1 MKYKRS
7 SGILLHPT
15 SLPGPDGIGDL
26 GPEAYHWVDYLDEA
40 GCSLW
45 QVLPLGPTGY
55 GDSPYQCFSA
65 FAGNPYLI
73 SPAVLLENGLLSR
86 TDLAERPK
94 FPSDRVDYGEVIKW
108 KLTLLNHAFA
118 RFNRSPAKAIKE
130 GLEKFQEEQQEW
142 LHDFALFM
150 TIKEYYGGGSWEHWP
165 DNLRLR
171 EADSLQK
178 FRNEHERAIQSHIF
192 RQFLFFQQWEALH
205 KYANQKGIQVIGDV
219 PIFVAFDSADVWSHP
234 ELFYMNQ
241 KGLPT
246 AVAGVPPDYFSPTGQ
261 LWGNPLYRWSEH
273 KRTGYAWWISRMK
286 STFHLFDLIRLDHFR
301 GFAAYWKVRY
311 GKPTAEVGRW
321 EKGPSSSLFKAMQ
334 KALGE
339 LPIIAEDLGVI
350 TPDVVA
356 LREEFNFPGMKVFQ
370 FAFLTDPD
378 DLFMPHNYQTN
389 FVAYTGTHDND
400 TTIGWYKTAPEKE
413 KDFFRRYM
421 ARSGEDVAWDA
432 IRSVWSSICFMALA
446 PMQDFLR
453 LGTAARMNY
462 PSRAS
467 GNWSWRMPPT
477 ALSPELLANI
487 KEYNYLYARQKPK
500 K

>member
-26 GPEAYHWVDYLDEA
+26 GPEAFHWVDYLDEA

-73 SPAVLLENGLLSR
+73 SPALLLENGLLSR
-86 TDLAERPK
+86 TDLAERPT
-94 FPSDRVDYGEVIKW
+94 FPIERVDYGEAIKW
-108 KLTLLNHAFA
+108 KLILLNHAYA
-118 RFNRSPAKAIKE
+118 KFNRSPTKAMKE
-130 GLEKFQEEQQEW
+130 GFEQFQEHQKEW
-142 LHDFALFM
+142 LDDFALFM
-150 TIKEYYGGGSWEHWP
+150 TIKEAHGGGSWEHWP
-165 DNLRLR
+165 DGLRLR
-171 EADSLQK
+171 EANALQQ
-178 FRNEHERAIQSHIF
+178 FRNDHEQAIQSHKF
-192 RQFLFFQQWEALH
+192 RQFIFFQQWEALH
-205 KYANQKGIQVIGDV
+205 KYANQKGIQVIGDA
-219 PIFVAFDSADVWSHP
+219 PIFVAFDSADAWSHP
-234 ELFYMNQ
+234 ELFYMDNNVM
-241 KGLPT
+241 PT

-273 KRTGYAWWISRMK
+273 KRTGYQWWISRMK
-286 STFHLFDLIRLDHFR
+286 SAFHLFDLIRLDHFR

-311 GKPTAEVGRW
+311 GKPTAEKGRW
-321 EKGPSSSLFKAMQ
+321 VKGPASSLFKAIQ
-334 KALGE
+334 KELGE

-350 TPDVVA
+350 TPDVIA

-378 DLFMPHNYQTN
+378 DAFMPHNYQTN

-400 TTIGWYKTAPEKE
+400 TTIGWYQTAPDKE

-432 IRSVWSSICFMALA
+432 IRSVWSSVCIMALA

-453 LGTAARMNY
+453 LGTQARMNY

-467 GNWSWRMPPT
+467 GNWSWRMPPIS
-477 ALSPELLANI
+477 LSPELLASI
-487 KEYNYLYARQKPK
+487 KEYNYLYSRRKRD
-500 K
+500 